1 MSPNRPHPVATWLV
15 GSQESCEVVV
25 KDPTVSA
32 HHCRLSQYDDHH
44 FELEDLGSTNGTYID
59 GHRLAP
65 HAAARVTTNQR
76 ITLGPYVE
84 LVWPTQA
91 QDQETAPVQSPAQSP
106 ARAPNQKSHEAGHSA
121 HAQRVI
127 RVGRAPECDVILDLP
142 IVSREHARITESG
155 GQYFL
160 EDLHSMNGTAVNR
173 IHNRI
178 STRVSLRPD
187 DDVYFGSFKIKAA
200 KLLSERGAIAG
211 EAVCTPIGFNRDWI
225 LLGRDPQCDQPLDSP
240 MISWHHAQI
249 TRTREGTFVEDLD
262 SLNGTFVNGAR
273 ITSKIKI
280 APGHEIGLAT
290 FRFQLREG
298 GSLERRE
305 NRGNV
310 SIEAADIVVNAPD
323 GTRLLDPISLTVYPS
338 ELVALMG
345 PAGSGKTTLL
355 KALNGYTPPASG
367 KVLFNG
373 SNLYQFYDLF
383 RQQMGYVPQ
392 DDIVHPQLTV
402 REALY
407 FSAKFRT
414 DLSDTEIEKRIDT
427 ILDELGLRDR
437 KNSLIGSPERK
448 VLSGG
453 QRKRVNIA
461 MELITDTPVLFLDEP
476 TSGLSSYDAEGVV
489 ELLKR
494 LAREGKTI
502 ITTIHQPSTA
512 IFRKFDDL
520 IMISRD
526 PGGAGAMAFFGP
538 AFPDSIQFF
547 RPRPAEETAAA
558 DGHDL
563 SPEMLLTGL
572 STAPTPEWCGRFAKS
587 QYHKQFIK
595 DRAGKIPESGGQ
607 SQAAPQR
614 RFTLK
619 QWLQLVRRNLILK
632 VRDRAQ
638 LVILLLQAP
647 LFALLIVLIFGVLKD
662 SPNMNVPRFIPSIA
676 SAKIFGEL
684 GHNIAEIEFLMVVAA
699 IWFGCNNAARDI
711 VGEWTVYQRERMVNL
726 KLPSYAFSKFAVL
739 CALCVFQCLLLLGIV
754 YFFCHLKGNFLQTAT
769 VLTLSSLVGAAL
781 GLAISARSSTN
792 ESAIALLPI
801 VLLPILA
808 LGGGVRAAYKMPT
821 PARWM
826 SYAVPSRWAFERN
839 VITEAYAHPC
849 GYPPG
854 LEMWDACPAGGKGVD
869 AATMVVPEAVNDS
882 AGDKEPAP
890 LRNNKTMRYTF
901 GQTIAVLSG
910 MLAALLAAVLIFL
923 KARDVH

>member
-1 MSPNRPHPVATWLV
+1 MSPTRPHPVATWLV
-15 GSQESCEVVV
+15 GSQESCDVIV

-32 HHCRLSQYDDHH
+32 HHCRLSQFDDYH

-59 GHRLAP
+59 AHRLPP
-65 HAAARVTTNQR
+65 HAATRVTTHQR

-84 LVWPTQA
+84 LVWPTQT
-91 QDQETAPVQSPAQSP
+91 QETAPTHSLAQSP
-106 ARAPNQKSHEAGHSA
+106 SHAPQKKSPEPAHAA

-173 IHNRI
+173 VSKRI
-178 STRVSLRPD
+178 ATRVSIHPD

-200 KLLSERGAIAG
+200 KLLSARGAIAG

-249 TRTREGTFVEDLD
+249 TRTPEGTFVEDLD

-273 ITSKIKI
+273 ITTKIKI
-280 APGHEIGLAT
+280 LPGQEIGLAT
-290 FRFQLREG
+290 FRFQLRAD

-310 SIEAADIVVNAPD
+310 SIEAADITVNAPD
-323 GTRLLDPISLTVYPS
+323 GTHLLDPISLTVYPS

-373 SNLYQFYDLF
+373 SDLYQFYDLF

-414 DLSDTEIEKRIDT
+414 DLSDDEIEKRIDT

-437 KNSLIGSPERK
+437 KNSLIGSPEHK

-526 PGGAGAMAFFGP
+526 PGGSGAMAYFGP

-547 RPRPAEETAAA
+547 RPRSPEETAAA

-595 DRAGKIPESGGQ
+595 DRAGKMPGGGGQ

-619 QWLQLVRRNLILK
+619 QWLQLVRRNVILK

-662 SPNMNVPRFIPSIA
+662 SPDMNVPHFVPGIVA
-676 SAKIFGEL
+676 AKVFGEL

-711 VGEWTVYQRERMVNL
+711 VGEWTIYQRERMVNL

-754 YFFCHLKGNFLQTAT
+754 YLFCHLKGNFLETAA

-781 GLAISARSSTN
+781 A
-792 ESAIALLPI
+792 
-801 VLLPILA
+801 
-808 LGGGVRAAYKMPT
+808 
-821 PARWM
+821 W
-826 SYAVPSRWAFERN
+826 
-839 VITEAYAHPC
+839 
-849 GYPPG
+849 
-854 LEMWDACPAGGKGVD
+854 
-869 AATMVVPEAVNDS
+869 
-882 AGDKEPAP
+882 
-890 LRNNKTMRYTF
+890 
-901 GQTIAVLSG
+901 
-910 MLAALLAAVLIFL
+910 LIHQKL
-923 KARDVH
+923 KS